1 MAKEAML
8 SYKELQTKPRILK
21 SLTGLSISEFEQ
33 LLVSFEQAWQ
43 DYIYQH
49 YKVRGNRARR
59 YGGGRKAELRET
71 QDKLL
76 FILFY
81 FRQYPT
87 QEVQGYLFGIGQ
99 AQAHEW
105 VHRLTGVLNQ
115 TLGYEQQLPER
126 RAYRLEQVLAVCPGL
141 EFVIDGTERRIA
153 RPQDKAKRD
162 EHYSGK
168 KKGTTVK
175 NNIISERIR
184 GGKVKYLSQTV
195 AGKKHDK
202 KLADEEGYQFPTGSS
217 LWQDTGFQ
225 GYAPEG
231 VTTFQPKKKPRGG
244 ELTAAEKER
253 NREISSQRIIVEHH
267 LSGVKRARI
276 VRDTFRNR
284 KAQYVDIVMETAC
297 GLHNFRV
304 THRQVAVD

>member
-1 MAKEAML
+1 ML
-8 SYKELQTKPRILK
+8 SYKELQNKPRILQ
-21 SLTGLSISEFEQ
+21 SLTGLSLPEFEQ
-33 LLVSFEQAWQ
+33 LLGSFEQAWQ
-43 DYIYQH
+43 DYLNQH
-49 YKVRGNRARR
+49 YKKRDSRVRR
-59 YGGGRKAELRET
+59 YGGGRKAELHET

-105 VHRLTGVLNQ
+105 IHRLTGVLNQ
-115 TLGYEQQLPER
+115 ALG
-126 RAYRLEQVLAVCPGL
+126 
-141 EFVIDGTERRIA
+141 
-153 RPQDKAKRD
+153 
-162 EHYSGK
+162 

-231 VTTFQPKKKPRGG
+231 VTIALAIK
-244 ELTAAEKER
+244 
-253 NREISSQRIIVEHH
+253 
-267 LSGVKRARI
+267 
-276 VRDTFRNR
+276 
-284 KAQYVDIVMETAC
+284 
-297 GLHNFRV
+297 
-304 THRQVAVD
+304 